1 MSGHV
6 LSAESQ
12 FAADYWWAGAGK
24 NARLDA
30 ETGDF
35 QWRMRR
41 LQEALIRIHLPRM
54 AATDAAR
61 AQRTLDWLKEAAA

>member
-1 MSGHV
+1 MREHV
-6 LSAESQ
+6 LSTESQ
-12 FAADYWWAGAGK
+12 FAADYWWAGADK
-24 NARLDA
+24 NARLA
-30 ETGDF
+30 AKAGDF

-61 AQRTLDWLKEAAA
+61 AQRTLDWLKEGAA